1 MHFKN
6 NIKHRRFHIQGLRS
20 FKDTLPKNI
29 KKILNKKGHIYADIL
44 NKWNYLV
51 GKNIAE
57 IAYPKSFKPG
67 PKNEPGMLIV
77 KIKRGSEIEI
87 EYSKNQ
93 IVNKIN
99 SYFGYKAIDKI
110 RLEPFQ
116 IQNSERKNYKLPV
129 TEKQKNKYLHLLKNI
144 KNDKLRKS
152 LLNLTI
158 NFKI

>member
-29 KKILNKKGHIYADIL
+29 KKILNKKGYIYSDIL
-44 NKWNYLV
+44 NRWNYLV
-51 GKNIAE
+51 GKNVAD

-67 PKNEPGMLIV
+67 LKNEPGTLII
-77 KIKRGSEIEI
+77 KIKRGTEIEM

-93 IVNKIN
+93 IINKIN
-99 SYFGYKAIDKI
+99 SYFGYKTIHKI
-110 RLEPFQ
+110 RLETFQ
-116 IQNSERKNYKLPV
+116 IKSFKKKEKLPISD
-129 TEKQKNKYLHLLKNI
+129 KQKNKYLHLIKNI

-152 LLNLTI
+152 LLNLTT